1 MNSSCHVG
9 ELELSVLEGANW
21 LAKLMSALHIVQ
33 CHICAELST
42 ANTAAEGQHV
52 RQQSAYY
59 PRKLLALAHNK
70 Q

>member
-9 ELELSVLEGANW
+9 ELEFSVLEGANW

-42 ANTAAEGQHV
+42 ANTAAGYIDSPTIHYIDI
-52 RQQSAYY
+52 S
-59 PRKLLALAHNK
+59 LA
-70 Q
+70 